1 MNLGSENKTSIR
13 CLSHM
18 RTSDRMEIFFRY
30 DTSGNQDTVKI
41 KRILSVEEMREIPER
56 VSLK

>member
-1 MNLGSENKTSIR
+1 
-13 CLSHM
+13 
-18 RTSDRMEIFFRY
+18 MEIFFRY